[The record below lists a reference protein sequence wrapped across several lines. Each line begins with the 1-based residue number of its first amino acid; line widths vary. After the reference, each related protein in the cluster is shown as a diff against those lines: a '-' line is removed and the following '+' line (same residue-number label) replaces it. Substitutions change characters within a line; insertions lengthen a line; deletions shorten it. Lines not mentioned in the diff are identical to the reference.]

1 VRRNLNRPSEES
13 PPGLSAPKDGGPG
26 LPGLTTHIGSVRW
39 KICALLFFATSINYV
54 DRQVLSILVPDLQ
67 KALGWSEVA
76 YGNIVAAFQGA
87 YALGLLLVGSLIDR
101 IGTRR
106 GYAAAVIFWSIAAA
120 AHALVQSAF
129 GFGVVRFALG
139 LGEAAN
145 FPAAV
150 KTVAEWFP
158 KKERALATGIF
169 NAGSNIGA
177 LLAPLTVPWI
187 TVKYGWQWAFVATA
201 SLGLLWL
208 VFWLAM
214 YRSPEEHPGLGRAE
228 YDYIRG
234 DAEPPSAKVSWV
246 QLLPHRQT
254 WAFAV
259 GKFMTDPAWWVY
271 LSWLPKF
278 LHSRYGLTLDKL
290 GLPLVVIYLLADVGS
305 VAGGG
310 LSSYLIRRGAAHGR
324 LAAMLVCA
332 ALAVPVMSASRA
344 GSLWVAV
351 LLIGLAAAA
360 HQGWSANLYTLVS
373 DTFPRRAVGSVVGIG
388 GMAGA
393 LSGMFA
399 ASAVG
404 YLLERTHGNYTPVFL
419 FAGFAY
425 LAALLIITVM
435 NPYLKPATFPAAAPT
450 DGLIKSVQ

>member
-1 VRRNLNRPSEES
+1 MRRSMTDPRP
-13 PPGLSAPKDGGPG
+13 AD
-26 LPGLTTHIGSVRW
+26 LPGPRVPGPRIGSLRW
-39 KICALLFFATSINYV
+39 KICALLFFATTINYV

-67 KALGWSEVA
+67 KEFGWSEIA

-87 YALGLLLVGSLIDR
+87 YALGLLLAGSLIDR

-106 GYAAAVIFWSIAAA
+106 GYAAAVVIWSLAAA
-120 AHALVQSAF
+120 AHALVRSAF
-129 GFGVVRFALG
+129 GFGAVRFALG

-177 LLAPLTVPWI
+177 LLAAACVPWI
-187 TVKYGWQWAFVATA
+187 ASHGGWQWAFVVTA
-201 SLGLLWL
+201 MLGVLWL
-208 VFWLAM
+208 TVWLAL
-214 YRSPEEHPGLGRAE
+214 YRSPEEHPRLGRAE

-234 DAEPPSAKVSWV
+234 DVEPPAGKVPWV
-246 QLLPHRQT
+246 RLLPRRQT
-254 WAFAV
+254 WAFAA
-259 GKFMTDPAWWVY
+259 GKFLTDPAWWIY

-278 LHSRYGLTLDKL
+278 LHARYGLTLDKL
-290 GLPLVVIYLLADVGS
+290 GPPLIVIYLLADLGS

-310 LSSYLIRRGAAHGR
+310 LSSYLIRRGVAGGR
-324 LAAMLVCA
+324 LTAMLCCA
-332 ALAVPVMSASRA
+332 SLAVPVMAASRA

-399 ASAVG
+399 AVAVG
-404 YLLERTHGNYTPVFL
+404 YLLQRTHGNYTPIFL
-419 FAGFAY
+419 FAGLAY
-425 LAALLIITVM
+425 LTALLVIYLL
-435 NPYLKPATFPAAAPT
+435 NPRLTPADFPAEPSASQA
-450 DGLIKSVQ
+450 S